1 MMTFSP
7 ASARCASILILTLTT
22 ALPTL
27 AGGGTKETCPK
38 LAPDATALG
47 AEVQKPLTAVDIVF
61 VTATSK
67 KPGLAEQA
75 PDEDWASWKLDDI
88 SGLVAERA
96 PKVLRSSG
104 LGGEVIVLPAPKPG
118 DPPDFS
124 TLDPSRPALVFAP
137 IQFSKWKPNLLSGT
151 AGSLVYSVR
160 LINAV
165 ADAPQMNCR
174 IEVWGAF
181 GFDPVWG
188 RLKTNRVDLEWVDS
202 RLIDGL
208 TMMAKHG
215 VVKLSGERG
224 TPADSVRSSGR
235 L

>member
-1 MMTFSP
+1 MTLSLG
-7 ASARCASILILTLTT
+7 SMRCASILILTLIV

-27 AGGGTKETCPK
+27 AADGGIGETCPK

-47 AEVQKPLTAVDIVF
+47 ATVQTLLTSVDIVF
-61 VTATSK
+61 VKATSK

-75 PDEDWASWKLDDI
+75 PDEEWASWKLDDI
-88 SGLVAERA
+88 GGLVAERA
-96 PKVLRSSG
+96 PKVLRSNG

-124 TLDPSRPALVFAP
+124 ALDPSRPALVFAP
-137 IQFSKWKPNLLSGT
+137 TQFSKWKPNPLGGT

-160 LINAV
+160 LINAG
-165 ADAPQMNCR
+165 ADAPEVKCR
-174 IEVWGAF
+174 VEVWGGF
-181 GFDPVWG
+181 GFDSVWG
-188 RLKTNRVDLEWVDS
+188 RMKTNRADLEWVDS

-215 VVKLSGERG
+215 VVKLSGEKALRP
-224 TPADSVRSSGR
+224 TQ
-235 L
+235 